1 MPLQVWKNHSF
12 AAVCIVVFF
21 AWAAFN
27 GVQYFATLTYI
38 SLPLANAHVRYQEVQ
53 QLSITTTS
61 LYFIPCVVSGALT
74 NIAAGLLVSRVKAN
88 HLALGGAICSMI
100 APIILANMDIQ
111 WSYWRGA
118 FWAMCLIPLSADG
131 RSLPNPSDVVL
142 YTISNLA
149 ITSLF
154 PVRTQALAGG
164 VFNTLAQIGNSVG
177 LAITSIVAA
186 SVTASERSGSG
197 DVDVIGTLWDGYKAS
212 FWTCFGACLT
222 SCLICAGGMRKL
234 GKVGVKV
241 D

>member
-1 MPLQVWKNHSF
+1 
-12 AAVCIVVFF
+12 
-21 AWAAFN
+21 
-27 GVQYFATLTYI
+27 VQ
-38 SLPLANAHVRYQEVQ
+38 H
-53 QLSITTTS
+53 LSITTTS

-88 HLALGGAICSMI
+88 HLALGGAICSTI
-100 APIILANMDIQ
+100 APIILANMNVE
-111 WSYWRGA
+111 WSYWRAA
-118 FWAMCLIPLSADG
+118 FWAMFLIPLSADG
-131 RSLPNPSDVVL
+131 NFYLTSSDKVL

-177 LAITSIVAA
+177 LAITSIIAA
-186 SVTASERSGSG
+186 SVTASERSGTG
-197 DVDVIGTLWDGYKAS
+197 DADLTGTLWDGYKAS

-222 SCLICAGGMRKL
+222 SCFICAGGMRKL